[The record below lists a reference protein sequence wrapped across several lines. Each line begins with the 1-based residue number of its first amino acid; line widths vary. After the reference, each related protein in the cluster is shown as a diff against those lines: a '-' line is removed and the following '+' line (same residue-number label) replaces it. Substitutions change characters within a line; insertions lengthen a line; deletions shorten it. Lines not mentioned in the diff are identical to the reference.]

1 MLYSKEC
8 YNCTW
13 REFMNNLKIQN
24 IKARQILDSRSNP
37 TIEVDVTLENGVM
50 GRACVPSGA
59 STGAYEACELR
70 DGDKSKYNG
79 KSVYKAVDNVNIIL
93 KQALCGMNAFDQR
106 ALDEKMIELDGT
118 QNKSKLGA
126 NAMLGVSLAN
136 AVACAKAQGL
146 SLFRYLGDGSTLPVP
161 MLNILNGGKHAD
173 NNLNCQ
179 EFMVMPVGAKTFS
192 QALEMSAVIYQNLK
206 KVLKEKG
213 YATGVG
219 DEGGFAPNLA
229 NDEEA
234 LVLICEA
241 IEKSGYKKGDEV
253 AIALDVA
260 STEMYDEAEK
270 IGERGKYYFWKT
282 KQLFTCDELIEYYKG
297 LIAKYPIISIEDGL
311 SEEDWQGWQKL
322 TKQLGDKIQLVGDD
336 LFVTNTKRLQKGIE
350 MKVANSILVK
360 VNQIGTLTEAID
372 AINLAKQN
380 HMTAVV
386 SHRSGETEDTFIAD
400 LVVALNCGQIKTG
413 APCRSERVAKYN
425 QLLRIEEELGSQ
437 AVYKGKNAL
446 KA

>member
-1 MLYSKEC
+1 
-8 YNCTW
+8 
-13 REFMNNLKIQN
+13 MNNLKIQN

-79 KSVYKAVDNVNIIL
+79 KSVYKAVENVNTIL
-93 KQALCGMNAFDQR
+93 KQTLCGMNAFDQR

-126 NAMLGVSLAN
+126 NAMLGISLAN

-146 SLFRYLGDGSTLPVP
+146 SLFRYLGDGNTLPVP

-179 EFMVMPVGAKTFS
+179 EFMIMPVGAKTFS

-241 IEKSGYKKGDEV
+241 IEKSGYKKGEDV

-270 IGERGKYYFWKT
+270 IGEKGKYYFWKT

-297 LIAKYPIISIEDGL
+297 LIAKYPIVSIEDGL

-425 QLLRIEEELGSQ
+425 QLLRIEEELGSS
-437 AVYKGKNAL
+437 AIYKCKDAL

>member
-1 MLYSKEC
+1 
-8 YNCTW
+8 
-13 REFMNNLKIQN
+13 MNNLKIQN

-79 KSVYKAVDNVNIIL
+79 KSVYKAVDNVNTIL
-93 KQALCGMNAFDQR
+93 KLALCGMNAFDQR

-179 EFMVMPVGAKTFS
+179 EFMVTPVGAKTFS

-437 AVYKGKNAL
+437 AVYKGKDAL